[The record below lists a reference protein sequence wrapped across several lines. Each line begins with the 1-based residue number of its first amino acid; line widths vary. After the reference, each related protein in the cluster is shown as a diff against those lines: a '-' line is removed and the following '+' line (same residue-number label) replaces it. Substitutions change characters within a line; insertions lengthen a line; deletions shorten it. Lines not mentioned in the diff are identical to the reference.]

1 MDEGFVLEIA
11 LLLTLLVLWGV
22 VARVAWRA
30 WQPARLLLAGRYADA
45 RAAAERLSRSW
56 MRVLPGVQMT
66 ARYTIACALHLE
78 GDFDGSLAAIE
89 AATPGTKALRGNLL
103 YAVRSIEAANLILL
117 DRDHARAS
125 ALLEEAW
132 RVLRSPEDVLLS
144 AHARLGLGD
153 ERGAEEFFAA
163 AGKDPRDGRV
173 RLGAALLL
181 EGGRQREAIFHFLR
195 GLFLVKVG
203 RSDEAQRDLEIAA
216 RSPVD
221 SVYVQR
227 ARALL
232 APSTSDVDG
241 PSSLAPQVV
250 AKDAS
255 APDA

>member
-1 MDEGFVLEIA
+1 MEAGFLLDIA
-11 LLLTLLVLWGV
+11 LLLALLVLWGV
-22 VARVAWRA
+22 VARDAWRA

-56 MRVLPGVQMT
+56 MRVLPGVQLT

-78 GDFDGSLAAIE
+78 GDFEGSLAALE
-89 AATPGTKALRGNLL
+89 PPTAMKALRGNLL

-125 ALLEEAW
+125 ALLEEAG
-132 RVLRSPEDVLLS
+132 RVHRPPEDVLLS

-153 ERGAEEFFAA
+153 ERGAEELFAA
-163 AGKDPRDGRV
+163 AGKDPGGGHV
-173 RLGAALLL
+173 RLGAVLLV

-203 RSDEAQRDLEIAA
+203 RSAEAQRDLEIAA
-216 RSPVD
+216 RSPID

-227 ARALL
+227 ARAML
-232 APSTSDVDG
+232 APSTPEVDG

-250 AKDAS
+250 AKDAG